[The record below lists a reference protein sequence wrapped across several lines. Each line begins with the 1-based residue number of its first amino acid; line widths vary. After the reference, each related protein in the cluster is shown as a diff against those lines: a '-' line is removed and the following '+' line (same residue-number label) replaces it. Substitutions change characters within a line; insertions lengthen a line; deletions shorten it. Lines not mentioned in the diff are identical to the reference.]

1 MSRETPLLFAWAS
14 ACLFLDYVFE
24 LPGFRLPN
32 K

>member
-1 MSRETPLLFAWAS
+1 MSRETLFLFAWAF
-14 ACLFLDYVFE
+14 ACLFLDDVFE